1 MFYPVRV
8 AQFMVLGYT
17 SFGRKTFETKAR
29 TFNPDSIPEDLG
41 GRHIVVTGGTSGIG
55 KVAVEELAAR
65 NATVHLVCR
74 NSKGG
79 EKVRD
84 DILSEHSNASVH
96 VHTCDLSS
104 LSDIARLASEFQK
117 SDIRIR
123 ALVNNAGA
131 MLQSHEKSA
140 DGLEANFATNTLGTF
155 AITEMLRPSLDV
167 ENGARVIT
175 VSSGGMLTEALDIDD
190 LEGAQLLKD
199 GGEKINGER
208 QYAKCKR
215 HQVAITEHWARK
227 YSEQGIFWATMH
239 PGWVDTPG
247 VSPVNFFFFQR
258 LLVHVHGRVIDC
270 NA

>member
-17 SFGRKTFETKAR
+17 SFGKKAFETKAR
-29 TFNPDSIPEDLG
+29 TFSPDSIPEDLG

-104 LSDIARLASEFQK
+104 LSDIARLADEFQK
-117 SDIRIR
+117 SNIRIR

-175 VSSGGMLTEALDIDD
+175 VSSGGMLTEALEIDD
-190 LEGAQLLKD
+190 LEGAQFLKD

-247 VSPVNFFFFQR
+247 VSPVLFCLFFSTSTSTR
-258 LLVHVHGRVIDC
+258 TRYLL
-270 NA
+270 